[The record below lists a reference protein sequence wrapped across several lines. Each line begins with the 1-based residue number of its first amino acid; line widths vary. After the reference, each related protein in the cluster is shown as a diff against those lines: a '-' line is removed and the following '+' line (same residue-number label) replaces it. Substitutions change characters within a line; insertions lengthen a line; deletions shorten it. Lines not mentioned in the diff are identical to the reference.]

1 MSLSTD
7 DHQPARR
14 VLVATQFLDLGLREI
29 GLFDLLAERRLVR
42 HDAAHLTLFHARA
55 ELNVGAPAGH
65 VRGDGDRARLARLR
79 HDLGLALVLLR
90 VEHFVPETAPLD
102 HAESV
107 SDTSTLTVPTST
119 GSPR

>member
-42 HDAAHLTLFHARA
+42 DVAAHLTLFHARA
-55 ELNVGAPAGH
+55 ELNVGAPAGY
-65 VRGDGDRARLARLR
+65 VRGDGDRARLARR
-79 HDLGLALVLLR
+79 PHDLGLALVPLPF
-90 VEHFVPETAPLD
+90 EHLVPACASLASSGRRFS
-102 HAESV
+102 HVYA
-107 SDTSTLTVPTST
+107 LC
-119 GSPR
+119 

>member
-42 HDAAHLTLFHARA
+42 HDAAHLTLFHARP
-55 ELNVGAPAGH
+55 ELNVGAPAAH
-65 VRGDGDRARLARLR
+65 VRRDGDRPPLARPGR
-79 HDLGLALVLLR
+79 PSVRALPAQDPTSCPPPPIL
-90 VEHFVPETAPLD
+90 TAP
-102 HAESV
+102 
-107 SDTSTLTVPTST
+107 TSRT
-119 GSPR
+119 